1 MSQTTADTDMPG
13 DFQPETQSV
22 EAATSTKDFAP
33 TPVDSEYA
41 RAKDWL
47 ILLQTDLQSFSDAAI
62 KRMGA
67 ALTAW
72 QKLDTNL
79 TVWEGD
85 TTQGN
90 VSIPD
95 PSEVNKQVGNWAFMV
110 HDTRESMCKL
120 LCLLSDLLEDASR
133 VAESTNDILRCQTE
147 LSRWVAGASLGSKT
161 CAQHGHGK
169 THGKPLYADKI
180 AALSTRPSEMQEK
193 SEPGNLHGGLQGM
206 FKFDLQ
212 NRTFP
217 AVMESNFEAVKHSQ
231 STFLTLKE
239 NLDYH
244 FGRVRNVSIGPKGI
258 SVGSD
263 EVGDIE
269 PLSAKGYL
277 SAGVQSL
284 LPPTLDMLNSFIA
297 YYSDY
302 QDRVMKVSDHLAKV
316 RADRR
321 SLIEAAKEGTTSAC
335 ASGGM

>member
-1 MSQTTADTDMPG
+1 M
-13 DFQPETQSV
+13 
-22 EAATSTKDFAP
+22 
-33 TPVDSEYA
+33 DSEE
-41 RAKDWL
+41 AKNWL
-47 ILLQTDLQSFSDAAI
+47 NLLQMELQRFSGLAT
-62 KRMGA
+62 KQMGG

-72 QKLDTNL
+72 QEFDGNL
-79 TVWEGD
+79 TTWEEATNKGD
-85 TTQGN
+85 
-90 VSIPD
+90 VSIPM
-95 PSEVNKQVGNWAFMV
+95 PREVKKQVGDWAFMV

-120 LCLLSDLLEDASR
+120 LGLLSDLLEDASR

-193 SEPGNLHGGLQGM
+193 SEPGNLHGGLQEM

-263 EVGDIE
+263 DDGDIE
-269 PLSAKGYL
+269 PLSAKEYL

-302 QDRVMKVSDHLAKV
+302 QDRVMKISDHLAKV

-321 SLIEAAKEGTTSAC
+321 SLIEAANEGETSAGN
-335 ASGGM
+335 SGGM